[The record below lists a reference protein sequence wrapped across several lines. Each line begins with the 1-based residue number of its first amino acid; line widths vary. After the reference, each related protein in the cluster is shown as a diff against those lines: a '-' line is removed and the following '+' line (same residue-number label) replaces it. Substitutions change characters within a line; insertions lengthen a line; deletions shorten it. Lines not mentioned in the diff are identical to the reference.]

1 MRKHTALQK
10 IAVLLSA
17 LCLLMGVVPARAAT
31 TNEVAVQSAALTTQ
45 SAPQN
50 GMVRVWLSSLGSPSR
65 LDLTVAG
72 SYSLGGDLSRSF
84 SGGTSLTVHFNSA
97 TGQLTLSQSG
107 VVIYTGGDFSL
118 RRHSTAGTNGI
129 RIAQARERGNPYP
142 GDLSFQAVRQ
152 SSGNYKLYVIA
163 HVYIEDYL
171 YGVVPY
177 EMGNSSNVEALKAQA
192 VAARTYTVRMMS
204 RRASGRYDVVD
215 TTSDQ
220 VYRGTPSG
228 NANCVTAVDSTRGIV
243 LKYGGEYV
251 MTYYSASN
259 GGQTESAPH
268 GVGSGAYAYFTVK
281 DDPFDY
287 DNPGS
292 TVKKKTVYK
301 DLTSASNPSGLISLL
316 QQKAAA
322 QLGQSVTPVSL
333 QSVTPHTP
341 KYEAPSRLYT
351 KMDFALTVRNSGGG
365 LQNVTVTCDIFSE
378 LESLLGMSIQSA
390 KNELWSVEETASGFS
405 LQARRYGHGV
415 GMSQRRGGNH
425 RPGARRPERR
435 RRRLQGHGQAGFRRL
450 ADSAQRKIRR
460 RVDSQHSEQRN
471 HRAGVGQRRKLVL
484 CAVRQSEGLC
494 AHGKSDHY
502 RHASGHGGS
511 RDGGAGLCHGNGQRL
526 REPSAGT
533 QPERQKTWNGPD
545 GRGADG
551 VFPFGGLGLCAVY
564 EHHGLCPSQLS
575 FCADHGLSGAE
586 HLRRQRNGHRDD
598 S

>member
-1 MRKHTALQK
+1 MN
-10 IAVLLSA
+10 
-17 LCLLMGVVPARAAT
+17 GVGHGH
-31 TNEVAVQSAALTTQ
+31 SGHL
-45 SAPQN
+45 N

-84 SGGTSLTVHFNSA
+84 SSGTSLTVSFNSA
-97 TGQLTLSQSG
+97 SGQLTLSQNG
-107 VVIYTGGDFSL
+107 VVIYMGGDFSL
-118 RRHSTAGTNGI
+118 RRHSTSGVNGLK
-129 RIAQARERGNPYP
+129 IAQARESGNPYP
-142 GDLSFQAVRQ
+142 GDLSFQTVKQ
-152 SSGNYKLYVIA
+152 SSGSYKLYVIA

-177 EMGNSSNVEALKAQA
+177 EMGNSSSVEALKAQA

-228 NANCVTAVDSTRGIV
+228 NANCVAAIDSTRGIV
-243 LKYGGEYV
+243 LQYGGEYV

-287 DNPGS
+287 ANPSS

-301 DLTSASNPSGLISLL
+301 DLTHASNPSGLISLL
-316 QQKAAA
+316 QRKAES
-322 QLGQSVTPVSL
+322 QLGQSVTLVSL

-351 KMDFALTVRNSGGG
+351 KMDFELTARTASGS
-365 LQNVTVTCDIFSE
+365 LQTVTVTCDIFSE
-378 LESLLGMSIQSA
+378 LESMLGMSIQSA

-415 GMSQRRGGNH
+415 GMSQRGAEWMAGRYQKTYQEILAFYYPGMSLMRYDFAESALPAAPEALAATPGPAPTPTP
-425 RPGARRPERR
+425 RPTLMP
-435 RRRLQGHGQAGFRRL
+435 
-450 ADSAQRKIRR
+450 
-460 RVDSQHSEQRN
+460 VSEQP
-471 HRAGVGQRRKLVL
+471 ADGQWIALVTGIDDDSSLNLRSLPDLSGDIVMRLYKNQRLLVL
-484 CAVRQSEGLC
+484 ERCEEEGWVKVRTDTAEGYVMESYL
-494 AHGKSDHY
+494 
-502 RHASGHGGS
+502 
-511 RDGGAGLCHGNGQRL
+511 
-526 REPSAGT
+526 T
-533 QPERQKTWNGPD
+533 
-545 GRGADG
+545 
-551 VFPFGGLGLCAVY
+551 
-564 EHHGLCPSQLS
+564 
-575 FCADHGLSGAE
+575 AE
-586 HLRRQRNGHRDD
+586 
-598 S
+598 